1 MDSDDEGGGMT
12 YSQIE
17 QYFNDMALEGPSA
30 QERMDFI
37 FPFIVSLLPPP
48 VVPAPEADSDSDDER
63 FSLTSS
69 SSSDASVDPP
79 AFLPAAPGDG
89 EDHISRLP
97 DTLLSDIISRLPT
110 KEAARTVA
118 LSTRWRGV
126 WAATPLVV
134 DDAHLAGDEGICG
147 IPTMRAVSRCVDAHP
162 GPVRGVRLTRI
173 SFYDHEYAL
182 WRLVAALAAKEV
194 RDLILF
200 NRPWPLNMPLP
211 DDVLFRCA
219 SLERLYL
226 GVWHIP
232 KITAGRPPALDNLR
246 ELGIS
251 HCIIE
256 NEDLEALFAHCPK
269 LEVFSLV
276 MGYNSPSRL
285 RVVSRSLKVVVE
297 WMSDLNEIVIE
308 DAPCLERLEF
318 KAMFETR
325 PLKIVRAPRLEVLG
339 FLDLNLHSLEIGG
352 IAIKAGMKVT
362 ARAMVPSLKILAVK
376 VQFARNEEA
385 KMLPTLLKCFPC
397 LETLHI
403 MPVPPKSPDTAHDLE
418 FWKSLGSCEC
428 LESHLKTVVFH
439 GPLLQNHEIGFQ
451 NYISREGKVLKAMII
466 PWSEEMSENLDSSF
480 LGDSDVAV
488 GGGKSYFHAG
498 IGISPRSFQN
508 ATDLVLDDPF
518 CVLMTKA

>member
-1 MDSDDEGGGMT
+1 
-12 YSQIE
+12 
-17 QYFNDMALEGPSA
+17 
-30 QERMDFI
+30 MDFI

-232 KITAGRPPALDNLR
+232 KITAGARPRWTTSANSASPTASLKTKILKPCSR
-246 ELGIS
+246 TARSWRSSLLS
-251 HCIIE
+251 WVTTPRR
-256 NEDLEALFAHCPK
+256 AFVSCP
-269 LEVFSLV
+269 VA
-276 MGYNSPSRL
+276 
-285 RVVSRSLKVVVE
+285 SRSL
-297 WMSDLNEIVIE
+297 WSG
-308 DAPCLERLEF
+308 CLTL
-318 KAMFETR
+318 TR
-325 PLKIVRAPRLEVLG
+325 SSSRT
-339 FLDLNLHSLEIGG
+339 H
-352 IAIKAGMKVT
+352 
-362 ARAMVPSLKILAVK
+362 
-376 VQFARNEEA
+376 
-385 KMLPTLLKCFPC
+385 
-397 LETLHI
+397 
-403 MPVPPKSPDTAHDLE
+403 PV
-418 FWKSLGSCEC
+418 
-428 LESHLKTVVFH
+428 
-439 GPLLQNHEIGFQ
+439 
-451 NYISREGKVLKAMII
+451 
-466 PWSEEMSENLDSSF
+466 SS
-480 LGDSDVAV
+480 G
-488 GGGKSYFHAG
+488 
-498 IGISPRSFQN
+498 
-508 ATDLVLDDPF
+508 
-518 CVLMTKA
+518 